1 MSFTEGISVTLRLEL
16 TFTVITTLLAWHLWR
31 VYPGRALQH
40 LAIGWAFWSVRF
52 VLAVWGASLLAAAV
66 PAHTPVRRFITAAS
80 MLVAVGS
87 VVFLRHGTLAVAGV
101 RERDDQPWRCTLLFG
116 VPPMVLALLTTGE
129 SAPMWWRMTL
139 LLTSSTVLYFGVFVY
154 ISWRLLKHER
164 DDLTTGR
171 QIAAVAYTLFSAKQ
185 LYNVVAY
192 VQAGAP
198 TTSPPVYSEAVV
210 FALVGIGT
218 IALLLERERQRGV
231 QAVNEQRRLEAEL
244 AARDR
249 LDSLGRLAGG
259 VAHDFNNML
268 TTILGNVQL
277 ARVQLAGGQ
286 PAHEELSEIE
296 TTATR
301 ASALSRHLLAF
312 ARRERVQPM
321 VFDLTERLLSL
332 RPYLHRQLA
341 AGVQFHV
348 AVPGVPVWVKADP
361 ERIDQ
366 ALINLVRNAGDAM
379 PPGGGSISVRL
390 ASRADTTAGQA
401 VLQVE
406 DTGSGMRDEVRV
418 RIFEPFFTTK
428 GLDRGTGLGLSIVH
442 GAVMQ
447 AGGSITVSSRLGQGT
462 IFEIVLPL
470 TTAPVSSP
478 PVTEPRL
485 VAESY
490 GNTRVLVV
498 DDDPLVRRVAVR
510 LLTKRG
516 FIVLDAADGDEAL
529 AVHAATTDPI
539 HLVLSDVV
547 MPGMNGRTLAR
558 RLRER
563 DASLAVVY
571 MSGYEADAFVDE
583 PDAPDGPFIAKPF
596 SEANLLA
603 GMENALTE
611 RASA

>member
-1 MSFTEGISVTLRLEL
+1 
-16 TFTVITTLLAWHLWR
+16 
-31 VYPGRALQH
+31 
-40 LAIGWAFWSVRF
+40 
-52 VLAVWGASLLAAAV
+52 
-66 PAHTPVRRFITAAS
+66 
-80 MLVAVGS
+80 
-87 VVFLRHGTLAVAGV
+87 
-101 RERDDQPWRCTLLFG
+101 
-116 VPPMVLALLTTGE
+116 
-129 SAPMWWRMTL
+129 
-139 LLTSSTVLYFGVFVY
+139 
-154 ISWRLLKHER
+154 
-164 DDLTTGR
+164 
-171 QIAAVAYTLFSAKQ
+171 
-185 LYNVVAY
+185 
-192 VQAGAP
+192 
-198 TTSPPVYSEAVV
+198 
-210 FALVGIGT
+210 
-218 IALLLERERQRGV
+218 
-231 QAVNEQRRLEAEL
+231 
-244 AARDR
+244 
-249 LDSLGRLAGG
+249 
-259 VAHDFNNML
+259 
-268 TTILGNVQL
+268 
-277 ARVQLAGGQ
+277 
-286 PAHEELSEIE
+286 
-296 TTATR
+296 
-301 ASALSRHLLAF
+301 
-312 ARRERVQPM
+312 
-321 VFDLTERLLSL
+321 
-332 RPYLHRQLA
+332 
-341 AGVQFHV
+341 
-348 AVPGVPVWVKADP
+348 
-361 ERIDQ
+361 
-366 ALINLVRNAGDAM
+366 
-379 PPGGGSISVRL
+379 
-390 ASRADTTAGQA
+390 

-470 TTAPVSSP
+470 TTAPVSPP
-478 PVTEPRL
+478 PVTKAQLGVDTYSR
-485 VAESY
+485 
-490 GNTRVLVV
+490 TRVLVV

-583 PDAPDGPFIAKPF
+583 PDAPNGPFIAKPF

>member
-1 MSFTEGISVTLRLEL
+1 MSLGESVSLTLWLEL
-16 TFTVITTLLAWHLWR
+16 TFTAIITLMAWHLWR
-31 VYPGRALQH
+31 VYPGRALQR
-40 LAIGWAFWSVRF
+40 LTIGWAFWSVRLL
-52 VLAVWGASLLAAAV
+52 LAVAGTILIAAAV
-66 PAHTPVRRFITAAS
+66 PAHSPVRRLVTAAA
-80 MLVAVGS
+80 LFTAVGS
-87 VVFLRHGTLAVAGV
+87 VVFLRHGTLSVAGV
-101 RERDDQPWRCTLLFG
+101 RERDDNPWRCTLLFG
-116 VPPMVLALLTTGE
+116 VPPALLALLTTGE
-129 SAPMWWRMTL
+129 GTPRWWRLTL
-139 LLTSSTVLYFGVFVY
+139 LLTSTSLLYIGLFLY
-154 ISWRLLKHER
+154 ISCRLLRQDR

-171 QIAAVAYTLFSAKQ
+171 QIAAVAYVLFSVKQ
-185 LYNVVAY
+185 IYNVV
-192 VQAGAP
+192 VFLQAGAP
-198 TTSPPVYSEAVV
+198 PTPPAAYSEAVV
-210 FALVGIGT
+210 FVLVGLGT
-218 IALLLERERQRGV
+218 IALLLERERQRSV
-231 QAVNEQRRLEAEL
+231 QAGNEQRRLEAEL

-366 ALINLVRNAGDAM
+366 ALINLVRNAVDAM
-379 PPGGGSISVRL
+379 PPGGGSIWVRL
-390 ASRADTTAGQA
+390 ASRGDTTAGQA

-470 TTAPVSSP
+470 TTAPVSPP
-478 PVTEPRL
+478 PVTKAQLGVDTYSR
-485 VAESY
+485 
-490 GNTRVLVV
+490 TRVLVV

-516 FIVLDAADGDEAL
+516 FIVLHAADGDEAL

-583 PDAPDGPFIAKPF
+583 PDAPNGPFIAKPF

-603 GMENALTE
+603 AMENALTE